1 MENWLHFGIDSKSIE
16 EQYNKLLKLTFPE
29 TPEDDLLY
37 DLYSELVEIDGYIMG
52 AVLTYL
58 KKGKINFNSLVCD
71 EKFIQICER
80 ISIHSE
86 ELEEILQYKREL
98 DKLVLLFEK
107 RKDK

>member
-1 MENWLHFGIDSKSIE
+1 MENWLHFGIDNKSIK
-16 EQYNKLLKLTFPE
+16 EQYNKVLKLTFPE

-58 KKGKINFNSLVCD
+58 KKGKTNFNSLAWD
-71 EKFIQICER
+71 EKFGRICAK

-107 RKDK
+107 